1 MPNEV
6 RTRVPPLC
14 RQRSKIA
21 NGNPRLHLPFTIT
34 TALVRE
40 TRLPFV
46 ARFYR
51 LVLQKFSVATTTKT
65 SICSMPR
72 IRMVPMRSIAIV
84 GTAIVIRVSGSLTLT
99 NCGSDAF
106 IRRLVKSVNFYGQ
119 NSEYV
124 ISGSDCGHVFIWD
137 KCSETCVWF
146 DKGDEDGTVNVLE
159 PHPHFPIIATSGL
172 EHDVKIWQPL
182 SAETVDLKR
191 LKSVG
196 EHSSNPIES

>member
-1 MPNEV
+1 MVSPFRLAEILGSYNDEDIYLFDATHSDGADAIHRYRGHRNSNTGKQSSVPHPNY
-6 RTRVPPLC
+6 
-14 RQRSKIA
+14 
-21 NGNPRLHLPFTIT
+21 HF
-34 TALVRE
+34 
-40 TRLPFV
+40 
-46 ARFYR
+46 
-51 LVLQKFSVATTTKT
+51 
-65 SICSMPR
+65 
-72 IRMVPMRSIAIV
+72 
-84 GTAIVIRVSGSLTLT
+84 
-99 NCGSDAF
+99 DAF
-106 IRRLVKSVNFYGQ
+106 IPRLVKSVNFYGQ

-182 SAETVDLKR
+182 SSETVDLKR

-196 EHSSNPIES
+196 EHSSNSLES